1 MHPDPRSLPKAELH
15 VHVEGTLEPELAF
28 ELAARNG
35 VTLPFSDVE
44 DLRRRY
50 DFDDLQSFLDLYY
63 ACMTVLR
70 TEQDFTDL
78 ALAYFEHAHADGVR
92 HVEMFC
98 DPQVHA
104 GNGVAVATVLDGL
117 LTAFAEAE
125 RRWGITGGLIVC
137 IVRDQPVA
145 SAEALLDQLTRHAD
159 RLLGIGL
166 DSAEVGYPPSLFEG
180 VFARAAELG
189 MHRVA
194 HAGEEASADY
204 IWQAVRLLHVERVDH
219 GIRAVDDP
227 ALVRHLAD
235 TRTPL
240 TVCPL
245 SNVRLR
251 AVTGLDTHPLR
262 VLVDAGVVVTINS
275 DDPAYFGG
283 YVGDNYAAIA
293 EHGFD
298 ADDLVRLAENSIVAS
313 FASPERKAE
322 LLELVGVWA
331 ADRRT

>member
-1 MHPDPRSLPKAELH
+1 MHPDLRSLPKAELH

-78 ALAYFEHAHADGVR
+78 ALAYFERAHADGVR

-145 SAEALLDQLTRHAD
+145 SAEALLDQLTQHAD

-180 VFARAAELG
+180 VFARAGELG

-194 HAGEEASADY
+194 HAGEEAPADY

-251 AVTGLDTHPLR
+251 AVTGLDSHPLR

-322 LLELVGVWA
+322 LLELVRVWA
-331 ADRRT
+331 AERRI